1 MNTYLIPTTE
11 EFGNEYKNIIVI
23 YAESGWLCADYII
36 EEETEE

>member
-23 YAESGWLCADYII
+23 YAESESK
-36 EEETEE
+36 EEIQT